1 MALVSL
7 AVVGKR
13 NEPLYIREYTSES
26 IVYPAGDGLAEIG
39 LTLEGLMSIDGD
51 DMNVAPGTES
61 CSLRHQFILHS
72 ALDRL
77 EELTAGNRWRAPG
90 SVGSDAMWVG
100 MLCPVDEL
108 KVYGYLTTT
117 KIKFLVA
124 VEDIFPPDQKQQLH
138 ARENEIKSLF
148 ANIHTLYVEYML
160 NPFTNIESSIES
172 RRFEEGVKSFVDAF
186 NSSGL
191 SVA

>member
-1 MALVSL
+1 
-7 AVVGKR
+7 
-13 NEPLYIREYTSES
+13 
-26 IVYPAGDGLAEIG
+26 
-39 LTLEGLMSIDGD
+39 MSIDGD

-108 KVYGYLTTT
+108 KVYGEFMFIICFTGSYNHAYIAHGG
-117 KIKFLVA
+117 KQN
-124 VEDIFPPDQKQQLH
+124 QKQ
-138 ARENEIKSLF
+138 R
-148 ANIHTLYVEYML
+148 
-160 NPFTNIESSIES
+160 
-172 RRFEEGVKSFVDAF
+172 
-186 NSSGL
+186 
-191 SVA
+191 